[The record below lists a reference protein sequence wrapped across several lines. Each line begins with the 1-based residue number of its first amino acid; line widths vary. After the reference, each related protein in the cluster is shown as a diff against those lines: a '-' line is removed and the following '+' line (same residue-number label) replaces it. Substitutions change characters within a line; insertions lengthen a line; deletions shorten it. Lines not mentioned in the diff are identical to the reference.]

1 MKRNM
6 DPLVELVNVTKMGEE
21 VRPGSEYYGTNTSVE
36 EAARRLALS
45 SLTRFGSICRRNI
58 AIKQLLRD
66 MQANL
71 DGSFGEGASR

>member
-1 MKRNM
+1 M
-6 DPLVELVNVTKMGEE
+6 DPLVKLMKVTKMGEAA
-21 VRPGSEYYGTNTSVE
+21 RPASEYYGADTSVE

-45 SLTRFGSICRRNI
+45 SLSQFGSICRRNI

-71 DGSFGEGASR
+71 DGSFEKGASR